1 LGNLNLD
8 RRFKIEYVERATG
21 RAKFVSDMSIPGMLH
36 GKILR
41 SPHPHARILNVDTTE
56 ATAVTGVK
64 AVVTG
69 KIAENICKPYGPQVQ
84 DERCLQPDKVRFVG
98 DEVAAVAA
106 VSEEIAEQA
115 LKLIRVEYEILPAVL
130 DVTEAVKSD
139 APQIH
144 DHAKNNIL
152 KSIRVKTGDA
162 EAALG
167 KADFVV
173 QREYITSR
181 VTATPAEPHVTLASF
196 DPFTKHLTVWSSS
209 QVVFFARHSISSCF
223 GLPENN
229 IRVIAPHVGGGF
241 GQKSDAIYSNDVCA
255 IILSM
260 MTERPVKIHLSR
272 EEETTATRTRHLT
285 RRHLEIGLSKDGTIQ
300 AIREKTLA
308 DTGAY
313 ASYGPAVA
321 WATAITAPGPYKIPN
336 VDAAVDLVYTNNPTA
351 GAFRGLGVPQSAF
364 SRESLLDEA
373 AEAAG
378 IDPLELRMKNVIKTV
393 DLPFT
398 TSTGQIVRTCGVLQ
412 CLEEVTKKIGYY
424 ERKRD
429 KRPNEG
435 IGLAAMLFWS
445 GGRWPGSPDVDCSS
459 ANVTVTEDGTAI
471 VYSGIA
477 EIGQGIHRGL
487 ARIAAEELG
496 IRPGDVSVV
505 RADTEKTPLC
515 LGTWGSRGA
524 VVAGSAVRLAAQD
537 ARNQLLNAAA
547 NLLDLP
553 PEELE
558 MVDGMVRSKES
569 PEKSTSIRDLA
580 SSVYYTRKTGGP
592 RAIIGRG
599 SWDAPTEQLTEKGG
613 HWCSTYPFSA
623 AAVRIAVDPESG
635 RVDVLDIASAHD
647 VGKAIDRDLVLGQI
661 HGGVCQ
667 GLGWTF
673 FEDMIFDEAG
683 HPLNPSFRD
692 YLIPTMSDIPDISA
706 IVVESGKDDTIP
718 AGVKGVGET
727 GLICVAAAVANA
739 VYDAVGIRFREL
751 PITPERIAL
760 AIHKKSTTR

>member
-1 LGNLNLD
+1 LTDLD
-8 RRFKIEYVERATG
+8 RRLKVEYVERATG
-21 RAKFVSDMSIPGMLH
+21 RATFVSDMTVPGMLH

-41 SPHPHARILNVDTTE
+41 SPHAHARILHVDTTE
-56 ATAVTGVK
+56 AASVPGVK
-64 AVVTG
+64 AVLTG
-69 KIAENICKPYGPQVQ
+69 SVAREICKPYGPQVQ
-84 DERCLQPDKVRFVG
+84 DESALQPDKVRFVG
-98 DEVAAVAA
+98 DEVAATAA
-106 VSEEIAEQA
+106 VSEEIAAQA
-115 LKLIRVEYEILPAVL
+115 LKLIRVEYEILPAVF
-130 DVTEAVKSD
+130 DVTEAVKPD

-144 DHAKNNIL
+144 NHAEQNIL
-152 KSIRVKTGDA
+152 KSLRVRAGDA
-162 EAALG
+162 EAALE

-173 QREYITSR
+173 RREYNTSR
-181 VTATPAEPHVTLASF
+181 VTATPAEPHVSLASF
-196 DPFTKHLTVWSSS
+196 DPFTKHITLWASS
-209 QVVFFARHSISSCF
+209 QVVFFARNSIASCF
-223 GLPENN
+223 GLPENS
-229 IRVIAPHVGGGF
+229 IRVIAPYVGGGF
-241 GQKSDAIYSNDVCA
+241 GQKSDAMYSNDVCG

-260 MTERPVKIHLSR
+260 MTKRPVKIHLSR
-272 EEETTATRTRHLT
+272 EEEITATRTRHRT
-285 RRHLEIGLSKDGTIQ
+285 RRCLEIGFSKDGTIQ
-300 AIREKTLA
+300 ALREKTLA

-313 ASYGPAVA
+313 ASFGPAVA

-336 VDAAVDLVYTNNPTA
+336 VDVAVDLVYTNNPTA

-373 AEAAG
+373 AEATG
-378 IDPLELRMKNVIKTV
+378 IDPLEFRIKNVIKTV

-412 CLEEVTKKIGYY
+412 CLEEVAKKIGYY
-424 ERKRD
+424 ERRRD
-429 KRPNEG
+429 KKPNEG
-435 IGLAAMLFWS
+435 IGVAAMLFWS

-459 ANVTVTEDGTAI
+459 AVVTVAEDGTAI
-471 VYSGIA
+471 VYSGIS
-477 EIGQGIHRGL
+477 EIGQGIYRGL

-496 IRPGDVSVV
+496 IRPGNVSVV
-505 RADTEKTPLC
+505 RADTESTPLC

-524 VVAGSAVRLAAQD
+524 VVAGSAVRLAARD
-537 ARNQLLNAAA
+537 ARAQLLNAAA

-553 PEELE
+553 PDELE
-558 MVDGMVRSKES
+558 VVDGMVRSTES
-569 PEKSTSIRDLA
+569 PGKSTSIRELA
-580 SSVYYTRKTGGP
+580 SSAYYTRKTGGA

-613 HWCSTYPFSA
+613 HWSSTYPFSA
-623 AAVRIAVDPESG
+623 VAVRIAVDPESG

-647 VGKAIDRDLVLGQI
+647 VGKAIDRDLVIGQI

-692 YLIPTMSDIPDISA
+692 YLIPTIADMPDISA
-706 IVVESGKDDTIP
+706 IIVESGEDETIP

-751 PITPERIAL
+751 PITPEKIAL
-760 AIHKKSTTR
+760 AIHERNRTK